1 MNKDLKCVRDL
12 KPGDKLMI
20 DGVDLTVESIS
31 TINDETYILCEP
43 IPVDEVREP
52 QTYTRFSDFFVDT
65 YRENLCKDI
74 RSFMESEHFA
84 EQIKR
89 RKYVIQTGLAP
100 NIFMETIKSR
110 GDSWMPIHDSMKDE
124 NE

>member
-20 DGVDLTVESIS
+20 DGVDLTVESIL
-31 TINDETYILCEP
+31 TINDETYILCEA

-65 YRENLCKDI
+65 YRENLCKYI
-74 RSFMESEHFA
+74 RSFIKSEHFA
-84 EQIKR
+84 ESIKR
-89 RKYVIQTGLAP
+89 REYVIQTGLAP
-100 NIFMETIKSR
+100 NIFMEAIKSR
-110 GDSWMPIHDSMKDE
+110 GDL
-124 NE
+124 